1 MGQPVVMDDDATAST
16 EGWRPRVTDVGVLR
30 VPATWVDDTHEDA
43 IAVVTSADPLTPTF
57 RENVVLSAV
66 PTQGSITADS
76 LAAIDETRRA
86 QVWTHI
92 VAVSPWSQ
100 GNRGRRMIFLYEIDR
115 VVVAVA
121 KYTFTSGDQR
131 IDLTCSADLTT
142 FTTLLPIF
150 DEIAAFSELS
160 NIAERELTNQSGD
173 QLPVLDAAA
182 TARFGEPLESLDFLR
197 GSQVAPSADY
207 VLPAGSLDQLW
218 STKDRGLVSTATRSS
233 EVGTALRE
241 AGLTSRFGGSTTKAR
256 EVIAPLQ
263 TSTFRLASVRQ
274 SAGETQQWSCF
285 AAPDGLALVRSQS
298 TTVHATS
305 PESLSIVG
313 LPAAIARLI
322 AWLPL
327 DPYWAVIDEADRDRV
342 FDDDLLNAKLC
353 GERVPSP
360 ERLGPVLEECW
371 SADWVS
377 VQIGMHD
384 STDGLPLIQAN
395 GKYFH
400 RDATGGGS
408 LLRPVPSDT
417 VFLGILDL
425 VGRHRSRGAS

>member
-1 MGQPVVMDDDATAST
+1 VGQPVVMDDTTAST
-16 EGWRPRVTDVGVLR
+16 DGWRLRATEIGVLR

-43 IAVVTSADPLTPTF
+43 IAVVASADPLTPSF

-66 PTQGSITADS
+66 PSQGSITADS

-92 VAVSPWSQ
+92 VAVSPWAQ
-100 GNRGRRMIFLYEIDR
+100 ANRGRRMIFLYEIDR

-142 FTTLLPIF
+142 FTALLPIF
-150 DEIAAFSELS
+150 DEIAAFSELP
-160 NIAERELTNQSGD
+160 NATRRDGTNQSDG
-173 QLPVLDAAA
+173 QLPDLDAAA
-182 TARFGEPLESLDFLR
+182 TARFGEPLESLAFLR

-218 STKDRGLVSTATRSS
+218 STKNRGLVSNATRSS

-241 AGLTSRFGGSTTKAR
+241 AGLTSRFGGSTAKAR

-263 TSTFRLASVRQ
+263 TSTFQLGAVRQ
-274 SAGETQQWSCF
+274 SAGETQHWSCF
-285 AAPDGLALVRSQS
+285 AASDGLALVRSQS
-298 TTVHATS
+298 TSVHATS
-305 PESLSIVG
+305 SESLSIVG

-327 DPYWAVIDEADRDRV
+327 DPYWAAIDEADRGRV
-342 FDDDLLNAKLC
+342 FDDDLLNAKFR
-353 GERVPSP
+353 GERVPAP
-360 ERLGPVLEECW
+360 APLGPVLEECW
-371 SADWVS
+371 SADWAS

-400 RDATGGGS
+400 RDATERGS
-408 LLRPVPSDT
+408 LLRPVPSDA

-425 VGRHRSRGAS
+425 VGRHRADGAS